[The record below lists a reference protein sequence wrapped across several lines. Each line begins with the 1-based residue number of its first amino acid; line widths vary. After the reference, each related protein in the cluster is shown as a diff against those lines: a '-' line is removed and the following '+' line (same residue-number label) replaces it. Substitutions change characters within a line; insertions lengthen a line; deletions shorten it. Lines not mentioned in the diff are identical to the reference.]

1 MMSDRS
7 TVEPSPK
14 RHKCLFVAHTFP
26 PIAAVGIYRTL
37 RFMENLPDFGWEGMV
52 LSMKEEAVVGHPI
65 DHSLCSRIPAGAI
78 VERVGVWRLLD
89 RGIEWIK
96 RICHPRKNNSR
107 QPSADTAV
115 AAGEQQ
121 QDSPRGFFSGIKRRL
136 MSFREIVFYTPDD
149 CANWIGPAVI
159 AGCRMVRQHR
169 PQVIVSTGPPHS
181 VHLAGLGIRLL
192 TRTPLVLDLRD
203 PWACDEWRL
212 REDPKVR
219 NWLQKRMESLC
230 VRFASRVVLNT
241 ERLKR
246 EFIATYPKKYT
257 NKFVAIPNG
266 VDDRSAAPIQQYLQE
281 AREGPPGET
290 PILCHPGSIYRH
302 RSLQPLIDAVE
313 QLKASQERVLLEQ
326 IGEVDD
332 PPDLAARLL
341 RRDLPEVKL
350 WGQQSHETTLR
361 RMAAADILIVI
372 QPLSTLQVPAKLYEM
387 LLFQKPILVLTGE
400 GATADLIREY
410 RVGMLADPNDPAQ
423 IAQAIRQMLQM
434 LRKGGSTG
442 DWERAR
448 AAYDTHH
455 LTGKL
460 AAVLDGAI
468 GRSG

>member
-7 TVEPSPK
+7 TAEPGAE
-14 RHKCLFVAHTFP
+14 RHQCLFVAHTFP

-52 LSMKEEAVVGHPI
+52 LSMKEEAVVGYPI

-96 RICHPRKNNSR
+96 RICHRRKNNSG
-107 QPSADTAV
+107 QPPADAEV

-121 QDSPRGFFSGIKRRL
+121 EDSPRGFLSGAKRRL
-136 MSFREIVFYTPDD
+136 VSLREIVFYTPDD

-181 VHLAGLGIRLL
+181 AHLVGLGICLL

-246 EFIATYPKKYT
+246 EFVVAYPKKHADT
-257 NKFVAIPNG
+257 FVTIPNG
-266 VDDRSAAPIQQYLQE
+266 VDDRSAAPIRQYLQE
-281 AREGPPGET
+281 AREGPPGEA

-302 RSLQPLIDAVE
+302 RSLLPLIDAVE

-326 IGEVDD
+326 IGGVDD

-341 RRDLPEVKL
+341 RRNLLEVKL

-372 QPLSTLQVPAKLYEM
+372 QPISTLQVAAKLYEM

-400 GATADLIREY
+400 GAIADFIREY
-410 RVGMLADPNDPAQ
+410 RVGMLADPNDPEQ
-423 IAQAIRQMLQM
+423 IAQVIRQLLQM
-434 LRKGGSTG
+434 LRKGSSTG

-448 AAYDTHH
+448 ADYDTHH

-468 GRSG
+468 ARSR